1 LTRDEQEVNP
11 NNANPANAS
20 SFCVK
25 HTFELGKR
33 VEWISKLQFTV
44 RQFVTLATN
53 YRQHTLLK
61 HPRQVLVS
69 LRIQHRI
76 VICHANASETAE

>member
-1 LTRDEQEVNP
+1 MPTWPMLHHFVSEHP
-11 NNANPANAS
+11 
-20 SFCVK
+20 
-25 HTFELGKR
+25 FELGKR
-33 VEWISKLQFTV
+33 VGWISKLQFTV

-61 HPRQVLVS
+61 HPKHVLVS